1 MIVRVTEWYAARS
14 TREQRLILLML
25 VIALP
30 LLAWLL
36 VVQPLGRAYDAA
48 LDRHLESVDR
58 NGRVRALAEGARSGS
73 SAPAAAAGQDLGM
86 LVTESAGRA
95 GLTIAANES
104 AGAGSAK
111 VTIAQAPS
119 AAAMQWLRE
128 LESGGVRIEEL
139 RMAPADQGL
148 VSVTVRLARPGA

>member
-1 MIVRVTEWYAARS
+1 MIVRVTLWYGGRS

-48 LDRHLESVDR
+48 LDRHLQSVDR
-58 NGRVRALAEGARSGS
+58 NGRVRALAEGARTGVT
-73 SAPAAAAGQDLGM
+73 AAAAAPAQDLGM

-95 GLTIAANES
+95 GLAVAANES
-104 AGAGSAK
+104 SGAGLAD
-111 VTIAQAPS
+111 VTIAQAP
-119 AAAMQWLRE
+119 AAVAMQWLRE
-128 LESGGVRIEEL
+128 LETGGVSIEEL
-139 RMAPADQGL
+139 RMAPAGQGL
-148 VSVTVRLARPGA
+148 VSVSARLERPGA